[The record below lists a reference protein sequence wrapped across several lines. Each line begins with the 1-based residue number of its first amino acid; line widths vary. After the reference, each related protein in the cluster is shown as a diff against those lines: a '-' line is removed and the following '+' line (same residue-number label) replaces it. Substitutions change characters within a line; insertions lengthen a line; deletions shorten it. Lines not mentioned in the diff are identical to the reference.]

1 MQTELSVT
9 IVRVGDHL
17 EIRQDGLMVAKRE
30 AIQNILNNGEIE
42 DFYDNWVYPLDP
54 DAPEKMGKIILGLMD
69 GERHRFCF
77 SWLRFGV
84 CNHWCVCQLLL
95 KLPVADFVCWR
106 MTSSQNRLAQSYNHR
121 SSQAPAW

>member
-1 MQTELSVT
+1 MLTELSVT

-42 DFYDNWVYPLDP
+42 DFYDNWVYPLEP

-69 GERHRFCF
+69 GD
-77 SWLRFGV
+77 FGKV
-84 CNHWCVCQLLL
+84 E
-95 KLPVADFVCWR
+95 
-106 MTSSQNRLAQSYNHR
+106 
-121 SSQAPAW
+121 

>member
-17 EIRQDGLMVAKRE
+17 EIRQDALMVAKRE

-42 DFYDNWVYPLDP
+42 DFYDNWVYPLEP

-69 GERHRFCF
+69 GD
-77 SWLRFGV
+77 FGKV
-84 CNHWCVCQLLL
+84 E
-95 KLPVADFVCWR
+95 
-106 MTSSQNRLAQSYNHR
+106 
-121 SSQAPAW
+121 

>member
-54 DAPEKMGKIILGLMD
+54 DAPQKIGKIILGLMD
-69 GERHRFCF
+69 GD
-77 SWLRFGV
+77 FGKV
-84 CNHWCVCQLLL
+84 E
-95 KLPVADFVCWR
+95 
-106 MTSSQNRLAQSYNHR
+106 
-121 SSQAPAW
+121 

>member
-1 MQTELSVT
+1 MLTELSVT

-54 DAPEKMGKIILGLMD
+54 DAPQKIGKIILGLMD
-69 GERHRFCF
+69 GD
-77 SWLRFGV
+77 FGKV
-84 CNHWCVCQLLL
+84 E
-95 KLPVADFVCWR
+95 
-106 MTSSQNRLAQSYNHR
+106 
-121 SSQAPAW
+121 

>member
-9 IVRVGDHL
+9 IVRAGDHL

-54 DAPEKMGKIILGLMD
+54 DAPQKIGKIILGLMD
-69 GERHRFCF
+69 GD
-77 SWLRFGV
+77 FGKV
-84 CNHWCVCQLLL
+84 E
-95 KLPVADFVCWR
+95 
-106 MTSSQNRLAQSYNHR
+106 
-121 SSQAPAW
+121 

>member
-9 IVRVGDHL
+9 IVRAGDHL

-42 DFYDNWVYPLDP
+42 DFYDNWVYPLEP

-69 GERHRFCF
+69 GD
-77 SWLRFGV
+77 FGKV
-84 CNHWCVCQLLL
+84 E
-95 KLPVADFVCWR
+95 
-106 MTSSQNRLAQSYNHR
+106 
-121 SSQAPAW
+121 

>member
-1 MQTELSVT
+1 MLTELSVT
-9 IVRVGDHL
+9 IIRTGDHL

-69 GERHRFCF
+69 GD
-77 SWLRFGV
+77 FGKV
-84 CNHWCVCQLLL
+84 E
-95 KLPVADFVCWR
+95 
-106 MTSSQNRLAQSYNHR
+106 
-121 SSQAPAW
+121 

>member
-42 DFYDNWVYPLDP
+42 DFYDNWVYPLEP

-69 GERHRFCF
+69 GD
-77 SWLRFGV
+77 FGKV
-84 CNHWCVCQLLL
+84 E
-95 KLPVADFVCWR
+95 
-106 MTSSQNRLAQSYNHR
+106 
-121 SSQAPAW
+121 

>member
-42 DFYDNWVYPLDP
+42 DFYDNWVYPLEP
-54 DAPEKMGKIILGLMD
+54 DAPQKIGKIILGLMD
-69 GERHRFCF
+69 GD
-77 SWLRFGV
+77 FGKV
-84 CNHWCVCQLLL
+84 E
-95 KLPVADFVCWR
+95 
-106 MTSSQNRLAQSYNHR
+106 
-121 SSQAPAW
+121 

>member
-42 DFYDNWVYPLDP
+42 LKNR
-54 DAPEKMGKIILGLMD
+54 I
-69 GERHRFCF
+69 
-77 SWLRFGV
+77 GV
-84 CNHWCVCQLLL
+84 FIN
-95 KLPVADFVCWR
+95 
-106 MTSSQNRLAQSYNHR
+106 YNIF
-121 SSQAPAW
+121 